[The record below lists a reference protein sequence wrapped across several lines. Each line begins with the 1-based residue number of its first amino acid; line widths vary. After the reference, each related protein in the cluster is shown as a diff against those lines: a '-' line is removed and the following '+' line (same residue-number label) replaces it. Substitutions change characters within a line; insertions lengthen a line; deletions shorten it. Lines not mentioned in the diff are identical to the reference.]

1 LGCLN
6 LRVAFDQIEIEV
18 HYLGYVAPKPGWF
31 IAAHSHQQYE
41 MHFITKGKGINKF
54 VSGQIEFYKNVI
66 YMAPPGE
73 VHEQFSDLN
82 DPMEIFFMP
91 FSISGLKKDLPRI
104 YAPFPLIQN
113 ELQTIRQLQE
123 NLGALNIFHV
133 QMRLIE
139 LIWNIISPSLERE
152 KTEEHGES
160 LHTASVYTS
169 SQQIVEQAIVY
180 IHNHKLE
187 NPRIEEIAAVCH
199 ISSRQLSRVFN
210 QAMHST
216 IHAFIQHERYLWAC
230 RELLQ
235 THKTIEEISEELHLG
250 SKQYFSSWFKS
261 FSLKSP
267 RVYRNENYSAFYD
280 KS

>member
-1 LGCLN
+1 MVHEPFGGCLN
-6 LRVAFDQIEIEV
+6 MRVAFDQIEIEV
-18 HYLGYVAPKPGWF
+18 NYLGYMAPKPGWY
-31 IAAHSHQQYE
+31 IGPHCHQQYE

-54 VSGQIEFYKNVI
+54 VSGQIGFYRNVV

-73 VHEQFSDLN
+73 IHEQFSDLN

-91 FSISGLKKDLPRI
+91 FSIGGLKRDLPRI

-113 ELQTIRQLQE
+113 ELQTILQLQE
-123 NLGALNIFHV
+123 NVGALNMFHV

-139 LIWNIISPSLERE
+139 LIWNIISPSLEQERKLE
-152 KTEEHGES
+152 QGDS
-160 LHTASVYTS
+160 LNPASVYTS
-169 SQQIVEQAIVY
+169 SQQIVEKAILY

-187 NPRIEEIAAVCH
+187 NPNIEDIASYCH
-199 ISSRQLSRVFN
+199 ISSRQLARVFM

-235 THKTIEEISEELHLG
+235 TNKTLEEISEELHLG

-267 RVYRNENYSAFYD
+267 MVYRNE
-280 KS
+280 KK

>member
-1 LGCLN
+1 M
-6 LRVAFDQIEIEV
+6 RVAFDQIEIEV
-18 HYLGYVAPKPGWF
+18 NYLGYVAPKPGWY
-31 IAAHSHQQYE
+31 IGPHSHKQYE

-54 VSGQIEFYKNVI
+54 ESGQIEFYRNVV

-104 YAPFPLIQN
+104 YAPVPLIQN

-152 KTEEHGES
+152 KTLDQEGS
-160 LHTASVYTS
+160 PQTASVYTS

-180 IHNHKLE
+180 IHTHKLE
-187 NPRIEEIAAVCH
+187 NPSIEEIAASCH
-199 ISSRQLSRVFN
+199 ISSRQLSRVFT

-235 THKTIEEISEELHLG
+235 THKTIEEISEDLHLG

-267 RVYRNENYSAFYD
+267 MVYRNEM
-280 KS
+280 K